1 MKSYSGNVNS
11 NTFAAVSIYYLTL
24 IIETLLIASRSEVV
38 SPSLT
43 SSARRRRRRI
53 GYTRPL
59 SSIFPVSES
68 AFCDTIVSQSTI

>member
-11 NTFAAVSIYYLTL
+11 ITFAAVSIYYLTL

-43 SSARRRRRRI
+43 TSARRRRRRKI

-59 SSIFPVSES
+59 INLS
-68 AFCDTIVSQSTI
+68 CK

>member
-11 NTFAAVSIYYLTL
+11 ITFAAVSIYYLTL

-43 SSARRRRRRI
+43 TSARRRRRI
-53 GYTRPL
+53 GYTGPL
-59 SSIFPVSES
+59 INLS
-68 AFCDTIVSQSTI
+68 CK